1 MRGDLS
7 RVRRAPGLF
16 IARSPIT
23 GFLSIKPSQPSPRKE
38 GRSKRLVRQRDWKPV
53 SPKAQGRDPLRDP
66 LFCFEL
72 LDLPHA
78 SDDTLRRI
86 SRAVCSW
93 HIPSPSVSTAA
104 VVSAGQVKVPTAA
117 GGRLDH
123 KCVAIPHHHLNGELI
138 SKQTEDPAPM
148 AGQVGWPTEKLLN
161 TGQQSMRAS
170 SLVPIY

>member
-1 MRGDLS
+1 MHSGI
-7 RVRRAPGLF
+7 G
-16 IARSPIT
+16 
-23 GFLSIKPSQPSPRKE
+23 SQ
-38 GRSKRLVRQRDWKPV
+38 L

-78 SDDTLRRI
+78 SDDTRRRI
-86 SRAVCSW
+86 SRGVRSW
-93 HIPSPSVSTAA
+93 HIPSPRVSTAA

-123 KCVAIPHHHLNGELI
+123 KCVAIPHHHLNGKLI
-138 SKQTEDPAPM
+138 SKQTEDPAQM
-148 AGQVGWPTEKLLN
+148 AGQVGWPKEQLLN

-170 SLVPIY
+170 SFVPIYLGRVDFLFNTEI